1 MMRRLAILLAGSGAF
16 ALVLA
21 VTYNRFFSDILPLA
35 TTEPQSLWRFETAFV
50 LTSITWI
57 AAAVAALSAL
67 GLLLFL
73 IRSPHASLNIPE
85 D

>member
-1 MMRRLAILLAGSGAF
+1 MMRRLAFLLAGSGAF
-16 ALVLA
+16 ALVLTVA
-21 VTYNRFFSDILPLA
+21 YNRFFSDILPLA

-57 AAAVAALSAL
+57 AAAVAALSAM

-73 IRSPHASLNIPE
+73 IRSPHASLNAPE